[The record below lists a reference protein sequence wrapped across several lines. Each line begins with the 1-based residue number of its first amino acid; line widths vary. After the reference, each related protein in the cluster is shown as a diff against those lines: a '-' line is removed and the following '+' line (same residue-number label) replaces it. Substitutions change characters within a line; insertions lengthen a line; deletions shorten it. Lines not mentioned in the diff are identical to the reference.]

1 MSDLISD
8 DVKAF
13 EERYRSL
20 VDWEVRRFPELKR
33 DVDDDL
39 RKLRELADRIRPL
52 VCCCHSVW
60 FLENYCYEY
69 EYSTYRTVILGQRT
83 SYYRRC
89 TDIEEES

>member
-13 EERYRSL
+13 EERYRAL

-52 VCCCHSVW
+52 VCCCFIVSSAYTYSILNFRVHT
-60 FLENYCYEY
+60 CIEY
-69 EYSTYRTVILGQRT
+69 EYIRLYEFMLT
-83 SYYRRC
+83 
-89 TDIEEES
+89 